1 MMRTYYIDFYT
12 KAAADKAALMLP
24 LECLPYVQ
32 TLSSCRYQLRLC
44 ATSHYR
50 AQYVVEYMKRDAE
63 KDHGIIFTPKRN
75 RKGN

>member
-1 MMRTYYIDFYT
+1 MRTYYIDFYT
-12 KAAADKAALMLP
+12 KRAADKAALMVELKH
-24 LECLPYVQ
+24 LPYVQ

-44 ATSHYR
+44 DTSEYR
-50 AQYVVEYMKRDAE
+50 CKYVIEYMKRDAE